1 MKFKVYIPARYASSR
16 LPGKPLL
23 TISGKTIIQH
33 VYENALSSGAD
44 EVIVATDDQR
54 IADVALGFGAAVA
67 MTARTHESGTDR
79 VAEAVSNRDE
89 ADGAIIVNVQGD
101 EPQLPAGVIRQVAD
115 TLAASAAAQ
124 IATVCEPILLD
135 TEIDNP
141 NIVKVVRTSTQR
153 AMYFS
158 RSPIPCARDDRS
170 DAQGTYYRHVGIYAY
185 RAAYLRRFVATPVAP
200 LERVERLEQLRA
212 LANDDVIVVADAVA
226 ECGFGVDTNDDYERL
241 CKHWGRVP

>member
-54 IADVALGFGAAVA
+54 IADVALGFGAVVA

-101 EPQLPAGVIRQVAD
+101 EPQLPAAVIRQVA
-115 TLAASAAAQ
+115 AMIASNSAID
-124 IATVCEPILLD
+124 IASVCEPILDLS
-135 TEIDNP
+135 EIDDP
-141 NIVKVVRTSTQR
+141 NIVKVVRATDQR
-153 AMYFS
+153 ALYFS
-158 RSPIPCARDDRS
+158 RAPIPHARDGRE
-170 DAQGTYYRHVGIYAY
+170 GKLPCYRRHVGIYAY
-185 RAAYLRRFVATPVAP
+185 RAAYLRQFVATPP
-200 LERVERLEQLRA
+200 GDLEQLERLEQLRA
-212 LANDDVIVVADAVA
+212 IALNAMVVVADAIT
-226 ECGFGVDTNDDYERL
+226 ECGIGIDTRDDYDRAIEAWQAR
-241 CKHWGRVP
+241 